1 MCEFASCVFVYVRVR
16 VSVELL
22 LIVCWGEKLCWVVG
36 TPIVQLPEQLRTPEA
51 VPSKLAICL
60 PYIVLM
66 LICLLR

>member
-1 MCEFASCVFVYVRVR
+1 MFVGVCVCGAATHSMLGR
-16 VSVELL
+16 ETML
-22 LIVCWGEKLCWVVG
+22 VVG